1 MIQSEF
7 ETWCA
12 DFSVRFPD
20 VGAWMSA
27 HPATMQKWFSE
38 VFQPLWLE
46 DCIGVNEI
54 LLAERIDRF
63 DRERLPALIRKYALE
78 LAWERAQAS
87 KAKAS
92 DAIKRTEAEYKRPF
106 DAGMRAAMRALEGW
120 QEDFKIENNRRCTD
134 VERRTFVDQWFAE
147 HDKSDP
153 TANEPWYVCNRC
165 RDTGLVS
172 YRDEKQRPYVGH
184 CDCQS
189 GLTKRDLYAVAKA
202 KRNGRGF
209 TLGTAVTQERREAV
223 QATSEPQQQSMAF

>member
-1 MIQSEF
+1 MVQTEF

-46 DCIGVNEI
+46 DCIGVNKI

-63 DRERLPALIRKYALE
+63 ERERLPALIRKYALD
-78 LAWERAQAS
+78 LAWERSEAS
-87 KAKAS
+87 KQKAA
-92 DAIKRTEAEYKRPF
+92 DVIKRTEAQYKRPF
-106 DAGMRAAMRALEGW
+106 DAGMRAATDALVAW
-120 QEDFKIENNRRCTD
+120 QEEFKVKNGRRCTD

-147 HDKSDP
+147 HDRSDP

-184 CDCQS
+184 CDCYK
-189 GLTKRDLYAVAKA
+189 GLSERDRFAAAKS
-202 KRNGRGF
+202 KKSGRGIF
-209 TLGTAVTQERREAV
+209 LGPAVTQDQRRLL
-223 QATSEPQQQSMAF
+223 QATSEPQQQSMPF